1 MLNMLFTS
9 FFSYCFA
16 FFCFL
21 FLSWLFC
28 DITCDNLWS
37 GRFCKPL
44 LYNHSV
50 FVYLYSSRLPSSND
64 YSFVLKVFYHY
75 WLWVCITVKWF
86 YFDIMFT
93 FFHCSLFPF
102 QSLFCD
108 WIYYICTSVLMLS
121 WYYPDIIFVSVIAFI
136 SHFIMVL
143 FSFILNFLTM
153 FLLIFHYQAALCT
166 TVFCLF
172 FFVLWFLFCFLL

>member
-1 MLNMLFTS
+1 M
-9 FFSYCFA
+9 
-16 FFCFL
+16 
-21 FLSWLFC
+21 
-28 DITCDNLWS
+28 ITCDPVDFVSLYYTIIQYLFIYI
-37 GRFCKPL
+37 RLVCHLQMIIL
-44 LYNHSV
+44 LFWKCFITTDCG
-50 FVYLYSSRLPSSND
+50 FVSLS
-64 YSFVLKVFYHY
+64 
-75 WLWVCITVKWF
+75 KWF

-153 FLLIFHYQAALCT
+153 FLLVFHYQAALCT